1 MWRDVPHRR
10 APGTSRGRARPSGFQ
25 IAAAAGKAEV
35 VSLKALSV
43 SITMPRHFV
52 LPERPPVPASARVHP
67 GRPIR
72 ALMTNPC
79 ETVGV
84 GRTCRSILA
93 ASVAAGYRA
102 DLVTARFDGEA
113 PAGLPVRA
121 GVPSLVRY
129 LPFGRR
135 LTDEALHRRYLD
147 ALDEGD
153 IAYLWP
159 SVPVSVYERLARRGV
174 TIVTASVNTRMAAA
188 KPMLDAAYDA
198 LGLPPAHG
206 ITEFRIAIQNLRQV
220 LCTAI
225 FTPSPATEHAFLGTP
240 VADRLI
246 PTSYGTWVPKLLPE
260 RPVRAPG
267 HPVTF
272 VFVGSV
278 CVRKGAHLLL
288 EAWRRPPPGAHL
300 RLVGEIEPAIRA
312 RFADVLDSGTVS
324 AVGFSRDVAGEL
336 LRADVAVL
344 PSLEEGDPIATYEAA
359 SHALPVIASAAGAG
373 RIGAETGV
381 IDIIDPQDV
390 VAFRDRLMSYAAD
403 EDLRRARGTLAR
415 AASLGYDWSRVGPE
429 RFDRL
434 FSFLAR

>member
-1 MWRDVPHRR
+1 M
-10 APGTSRGRARPSGFQ
+10 TSS
-25 IAAAAGKAEV
+25 
-35 VSLKALSV
+35 
-43 SITMPRHFV
+43 RHFA
-52 LPERPPVPASARVHP
+52 LPERPRPSSIRVHP

-102 DLVTARFDGEA
+102 DLATPRFDGDI
-113 PAGLPVRA
+113 PAGFPVRT
-121 GVPSLVRY
+121 GGSGLIRY

-135 LTDEALHRRYLD
+135 LAAAALHRRYLD
-147 ALDEGD
+147 GLDEGD

-159 SVPVSVYERLARRGV
+159 SVPIPVYESLARRGV
-174 TIVTASVNTRMAAA
+174 AIVTESVNTRMAAA
-188 KPMLDAAYDA
+188 KPVLDAAYDS

-206 ITEFRIAIQNLRQV
+206 ITELRIAIQNLRQV

-225 FTPSPATEHAFLGTP
+225 FAPSPAAERAFFGTP
-240 VADRLI
+240 VADRI
-246 PTSYGTWVPKLLPE
+246 VPASYGTWVPKALPD
-260 RPVRAPG
+260 RPARAPG
-267 HPVTF
+267 QPVTF

-288 EAWRRPPPGAHL
+288 DAWRRPPPGARL
-300 RLVGEIEPAIRA
+300 RLVGEVEPAIRA
-312 RFADVLDSGTVS
+312 RFADVLAADTVS
-324 AVGFSRDVAGEL
+324 AIGFSRDVPGEL
-336 LRADVAVL
+336 MRADVALL

-359 SHALPVIASAAGAG
+359 SHGLPVIASEAGAG

-381 IDIIDPQDV
+381 IDIVDPAETE
-390 VAFRDRLMSYAAD
+390 AFRDRLRLYAAD
-403 EDLRRARGTLAR
+403 EDLRRTQGALAR
-415 AASLGYDWSRVGPE
+415 VASFGYDWSRVGPE

-434 FSFLAR
+434 FAFLAR

>member
-1 MWRDVPHRR
+1 M
-10 APGTSRGRARPSGFQ
+10 
-25 IAAAAGKAEV
+25 
-35 VSLKALSV
+35 
-43 SITMPRHFV
+43 SITSPRQFV
-52 LPERPPVPASARVHP
+52 LPERPRPARASARIHP

-93 ASVAAGYRA
+93 ASIAAGYRA
-102 DLVTARFDGEA
+102 DLVTARFDGEV
-113 PAGLPVRA
+113 PAGLAVRA

-135 LTDEALHRRYLD
+135 LTDEALHRRYLN
-147 ALDEGD
+147 ALEEGD

-174 TIVTASVNTRMAAA
+174 TIVTESVNTRMAAA
-188 KPMLDAAYDA
+188 KPVLDAAYDT

-206 ITEFRIAIQNLRQV
+206 ITELRIAIQNLRQV

-225 FTPSPATEHAFLGTP
+225 FTPSPATERAFVGTP
-240 VADRLI
+240 VADRLV
-246 PTSYGTWVPKLLPE
+246 PTSYGTWVPKVLPA
-260 RPVRAPG
+260 RPARAPG
-267 HPVTF
+267 QPVTF

-288 EAWRRPPPGAHL
+288 DAWRRPPPGARL
-300 RLVGEIEPAIRA
+300 RLVGEVEPAIRA
-312 RFADVLDSGTVS
+312 CFADVLDSGTVS

-336 LRADVAVL
+336 MRADVALL

-359 SHALPVIASAAGAG
+359 AHALPVIASEAGAG
-373 RIGAETGV
+373 RIGADAGV
-381 IDIIDPQDV
+381 IDIVDPHDV
-390 VAFRDRLMSYAAD
+390 EALRDRLMIYAGD
-403 EDLRRARGTLAR
+403 EELRRARGALAR
-415 AASLGYDWSRVGPE
+415 HASLGYDWSRVGPE